1 MRFNRLTYQA
11 TRGSAACVDCS
22 VGMSSAH
29 TLQPRDLRST
39 TQAQL
44 QKEAEE
50 DEEVY
55 EKLACWCAGTPRE
68 TAALQQA
75 CNFIVVSVV
84 QRAQKRCRSVISIP

>member
-1 MRFNRLTYQA
+1 MALLLVLTVV
-11 TRGSAACVDCS
+11 SAC
-22 VGMSSAH
+22 
-29 TLQPRDLRST
+29 LQRKHVLQTPDLCAAA
-39 TQAQL
+39 QAQL

-55 EKLACWCAGTPRE
+55 EKLACWCAGKPRE
-68 TAALQQA
+68 TVARQA